1 MIIKQWFKCIV
12 LTLILGCYSTMYS
25 QFEKGIDIDF
35 TIFHSSYDTTSVE
48 TLITQHSLFKE
59 QLNPKLKTTKENSYW
74 LKIDFSQHL
83 NTLEKDS
90 LWFLYTRKFLE
101 STLFYTENGTIS
113 KKEYGFLNRNK
124 SQENTE
130 PINGVF
136 FIKNNL
142 IDGHY
147 LLLKIKKLS
156 PGQKISKLKVELVE
170 YNQYLTETNF
180 FTTEEINKSIPLY
193 LFVGAFLFIFIF
205 SLITYFTSKRF
216 DFLFYSLYILS
227 LLVYLGKS
235 AFGIEEFINKEITL
249 IAFWIHSVV
258 QILINLFYVVFA
270 KYYLNTSENYPKL
283 NRAINSISY
292 VLFGFIFISTI
303 TVFSSSFD
311 THLIIMNL
319 HRLVMS
325 IFAIAAFIYLFLYAK
340 NTLAYFIIFG
350 SLAFLAGSLIMLF
363 TLDKNYM
370 ITGAAIEVLLFG
382 LGLNYK
388 LKMAN
393 QEKILLEHTAYEN
406 KISALRAQM
415 NPHFIFNSLNSIQ
428 HLIIS
433 DKKESAIKYLN
444 KFSLLLRNLLES
456 SIEKNILLSEEINLL
471 HKYLELESL
480 RFDNAFEFS
489 IDVHKNLDPNVV
501 EVPILIVQPF
511 IENALL
517 HGLMGK
523 KEENKKLHVLFRK
536 EKNNLVCEIDDN
548 GIGREASQKLKPF
561 LKSEKKSR
569 GIEVTQKRL
578 QIQNENDENNITII
592 DKVDE
597 NGEAAGTKVII
608 NIQIQ

>member
-1 MIIKQWFKCIV
+1 MIINQWFKCFV
-12 LTLILGCYSTMYS
+12 LTLIIGCYSPIYS
-25 QFEKGIDIDF
+25 QFEKGIDIGF
-35 TIFHSSYDTTSVE
+35 TIFHSSLDTTSVE
-48 TLITQHSLFKE
+48 TLLTRQALFKN
-59 QLNPKLKTTKENSYW
+59 QLDLRLKTTKQDSYW

-83 NTLEKDS
+83 NTLDKDS

-101 STLFYTENGTIS
+101 STLYFADNGTIS
-113 KKEYGFLNRNK
+113 KKDYGFLNRNK
-124 SQENTE
+124 SQEKNE

-136 FIKNNL
+136 FSKNNL

-147 LLLKIKKLS
+147 LLLKIRKLA
-156 PGQKISKLKVELVE
+156 PGQKSSKLKIELVD
-170 YNQYLTETNF
+170 YNQYITKTHF
-180 FTTEEINKSIPLY
+180 FTSEDINRNIPVY

-227 LLVYLGKS
+227 LLIYLGKS
-235 AFGIEEFINKEITL
+235 AFGIEEYINKEITL
-249 IAFWIHSVV
+249 IAFWIHSVI
-258 QILINLFYVVFA
+258 QILINLFYVAFA

-283 NRAINSISY
+283 NRAINGISY
-292 VLFGFIFISTI
+292 VLFGFIIVSTL
-303 TVFSSSFD
+303 TVFSTSFD
-311 THLIIMNL
+311 LHLKIMNI

-370 ITGAAIEVLLFG
+370 IIGAAIEVLLFG

-433 DKKESAIKYLN
+433 DKKEAAIKYLN
-444 KFSLLLRNLLES
+444 KFSLLMRNLLES

-471 HKYLELESL
+471 NKYLELESL

-489 IDVHKNLDPNVV
+489 IEVHKNLDPDVV

-517 HGLMGK
+517 HGLLSK
-523 KEENKKLHVLFRK
+523 KEDDKKLHVLFRK
-536 EKNNLVCEIDDN
+536 EENNLVCEIDDN

-578 QIQNENDENNITII
+578 QIQNEGDDNNITII

-608 NIQIQ
+608 KIQID

>member
-1 MIIKQWFKCIV
+1 MTIKQWFKCIV
-12 LTLILGCYSTMYS
+12 FTLIIGCYSTIHS

-35 TIFHSSYDTTSVE
+35 TIFHSSLDSTTVG
-48 TLITQHSLFKE
+48 TLLNQSTLFKD
-59 QLNPKLKTTKENSYW
+59 QLTPKLKTTKEDSYW

-83 NTLEKDS
+83 NILDKDS
-90 LWFLYTRKFLE
+90 LWFLYTRKYLE
-101 STLFYTENGTIS
+101 STLFFAVNGTIS
-113 KKEYGFLNRNK
+113 KKDYGYLNRNK
-124 SQENTE
+124 TQENYD
-130 PINGVF
+130 PIDGVF
-136 FIKNNL
+136 FSRNNL
-142 IDGHY
+142 IDGQY
-147 LLLKIKKLS
+147 LLLKIKKLA
-156 PGQKISKLKVELVE
+156 PGQKINKIKIDLVE
-170 YNQYLTETNF
+170 YNQYITKSHFLTSEDLK
-180 FTTEEINKSIPLY
+180 KSVPVY

-227 LLVYLGKS
+227 LLIYLGKS
-235 AFGIEEFINKEITL
+235 AFGIEEYINKEITL
-249 IAFWIHSVV
+249 IAFWIHSVI
-258 QILINLFYVVFA
+258 QILINLFYVAFA

-283 NRAINSISY
+283 NEAIKSISY
-292 VLFGFIFISTI
+292 VLLGFIIATTSTMFFLAFDLHH
-303 TVFSSSFD
+303 VF
-311 THLIIMNL
+311 MNL

-325 IFAIAAFIYLFLYAK
+325 IFAIASFIYLFLYAK

-350 SLAFLAGSLIMLF
+350 SLAFLTGSLIMLF

-370 ITGAAIEVLLFG
+370 IIGATIEVLLFG

-444 KFSLLLRNLLES
+444 KFSLLMRNLLES

-489 IDVHKNLDPNVV
+489 IEVHKNLDPNVV

-517 HGLMGK
+517 HGLMSK
-523 KEENKKLHVLFRK
+523 KENDKKLHVLFRK

-548 GIGREASQKLKPF
+548 GIGRESSQKLKPF

-578 QIQNENDENNITII
+578 QIQNDGDENNITIK
-592 DKVDE
+592 DKTDE
-597 NGEAAGTKVII
+597 NGNATGTKVII
-608 NIQIQ
+608 KIQIE